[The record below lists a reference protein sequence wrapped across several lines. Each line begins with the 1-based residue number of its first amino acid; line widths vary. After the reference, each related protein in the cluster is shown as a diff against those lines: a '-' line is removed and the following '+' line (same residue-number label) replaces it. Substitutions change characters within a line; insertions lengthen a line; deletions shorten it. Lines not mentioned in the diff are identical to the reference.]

1 MFSKKYKDSELVACY
16 LKYNSQNKAASEM
29 GCSRESVARA
39 VRRAGIP
46 LNGRRNNG
54 DHKGNGGGGSPIK
67 LADADLIEEAKTMS
81 REEIARKHGVHVMNV
96 IRKEKRLGI
105 SCADGIGTGGKWKPR
120 ARQAALK
127 NFDNDITLLG
137 VYERDGGICQICGM
151 PVDKNARDG
160 RKIYRDYPTVDHI
173 IPLSHGGLHVWDN
186 VQLAHMGCN
195 AMKGDNFTVEEGN
208 A

>member
-1 MFSKKYKDSELVACY
+1 MFTKKYKDSELVACY
-16 LKYNSQNKAASEM
+16 LKYNSQIKAASEM

-54 DHKGNGGGGSPIK
+54 DHKGNGGGGSPVK
-67 LADADLIEEAKTMS
+67 LSDADLIEEAKTMS
-81 REEIARKHGVHVMNV
+81 RAEIAQKHDVHVMNV

-105 SCADGIGTGGKWKPR
+105 SCADGIGVGGKYKLR
-120 ARQAALK
+120 AAQ
-127 NFDNDITLLG
+127 NVQGSFEPDITLLK
-137 VYERDGGICQICGM
+137 VFERDGGVCQICGL
-151 PVDKNARDG
+151 PVDINARDG

-173 IPLSHGGLHVWDN
+173 IPLSHGGLHVWNN